1 MARTKLGYIG
11 GGEQDLLL
19 GVDAGNTKT
28 LALVSRLDGTIV
40 GSGRSGCGDIYGAA
54 SEEEAVAAIEDAACT
69 ALGAARARS
78 SDLRAA
84 CFSLAGADWPEDIEF
99 LTKAMR
105 SRGLGREATIVND
118 ALGALRAGS
127 EDGTGVAVNCGT
139 GLAVGAR
146 NSTGAAWHGSF
157 WLEPNGARDMAEA
170 ALAAIVRSDLGLEQG
185 TSMTQRALDHFGA
198 GDVETLLH
206 ALTMRKKENRP
217 RIDGLAL
224 ILLDEADAGDTV
236 AADIVRR
243 IGGEIAKYVLVAA
256 EKVQLSGCWPLV
268 LTGGVFRHHS
278 EHLADALADATRARH
293 PHVRVLRARFE
304 PAVGAL
310 LLAFDAAGV
319 PTAESVLEN
328 IACTLPPADFFATLG

>member
-1 MARTKLGYIG
+1 MARIKLGYVG
-11 GGEQDLLL
+11 AGEQDLLL

-139 GLAVGAR
+139 GLAVGAYGDGGSGVSIAAGPGWTGR
-146 NSTGAAWHGSF
+146 LNNS
-157 WLEPNGARDMAEA
+157 PNGA
-170 ALAAIVRSDLGLEQG
+170 G
-185 TSMTQRALDHFGA
+185 T
-198 GDVETLLH
+198 
-206 ALTMRKKENRP
+206 
-217 RIDGLAL
+217 
-224 ILLDEADAGDTV
+224 
-236 AADIVRR
+236 
-243 IGGEIAKYVLVAA
+243 IA
-256 EKVQLSGCWPLV
+256 
-268 LTGGVFRHHS
+268 
-278 EHLADALADATRARH
+278 
-293 PHVRVLRARFE
+293 
-304 PAVGAL
+304 
-310 LLAFDAAGV
+310 
-319 PTAESVLEN
+319 LEN
-328 IACTLPPADFFATLG
+328 QTEATGASANAQFSDSSTTSWAAAVAVFKLP